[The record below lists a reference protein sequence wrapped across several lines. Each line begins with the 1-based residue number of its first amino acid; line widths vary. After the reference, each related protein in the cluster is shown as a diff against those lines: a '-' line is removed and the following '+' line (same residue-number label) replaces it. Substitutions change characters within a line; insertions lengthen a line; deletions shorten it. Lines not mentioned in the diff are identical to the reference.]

1 MCFVCFVLLVV
12 KVTVKIKKERPE
24 VYFPCKFFLR
34 KMHRYCGGTLHA
46 ADGLITVK
54 LNIKGWTAEKVE
66 NVNLKS

>member
-1 MCFVCFVLLVV
+1 
-12 KVTVKIKKERPE
+12 
-24 VYFPCKFFLR
+24 
-34 KMHRYCGGTLHA
+34 MHRYCGGTLHA